1 MQKANKKLRRAF
13 WVAGF
18 NISFVF
24 MFGTSQAFASTTIS
38 IANEAQLVSIGTSS
52 DSLGGVYVLTESFS
66 VTPTSNDTYISGEFT
81 GTIDGDGFTISGLNK
96 PLFNQLGVGSL
107 IKDLNLDAVTVSG
120 RGILANRA
128 DGTIENV
135 HVTGNVNDPGGPD
148 GTGGL
153 VGTSEANISGSSA
166 TGNVTGEN
174 DVGGLVGSSSGSIS
188 SSWYLGDVRGEGS
201 VGGLVGSSTG
211 NISESFA
218 GGSVLGIY
226 SYTGG
231 LVGISQ
237 GAISNSYASG
247 DVTGSD
253 YVGGLVGLQTYNNIF
268 TSYASG
274 DVNGSDYV
282 GGLVGYYFSGGW
294 NSISI
299 TYASGDVTGSGL
311 NVGGLLGFGSGRWAW
326 IDFSNFSGTV
336 INGEGSG
343 SDSYVTYVA
352 PLSNTGLL
360 DILNAG
366 SDDPIFA
373 AASNINSGRPYLLS
387 NPPPSREVVI
397 EEVAPRIGFTTLVTQ
412 ALDVLKRP
420 VGFTVANSSTNKLEL
435 ALNDQVK
442 DDKSAPITGAKL
454 LTYQSLTTSLSV
466 GGLLQL
472 EINFEANKSLQV
484 WVKSE
489 DDQFVLLGDITFD
502 KDGNAVLPGIEF
514 KKSGSYEFI
523 FVNSD
528 KKGLTQP
535 ELVNKVSGL
544 TVYVN

>member
-1 MQKANKKLRRAF
+1 MDSVSKRIAKSLWGAGLNAF
-13 WVAGF
+13 LVIAIG
-18 NISFVF
+18 S
-24 MFGTSQAFASTTIS
+24 SQAFAATP
-38 IANEAQLVSIGTSS
+38 IANQSDLVAIGG
-52 DSLGGVYVLTESFS
+52 LGGDYVLTKSFS
-66 VTPTSNDTYISGEFT
+66 LTPTSNDTYISEEFT

-96 PLFNQLGVGSL
+96 PLFNHLGVGSL
-107 IKDLNLDAVTVSG
+107 IKDLNLDAGAVSG
-120 RGILANRA
+120 RGMLANRA
-128 DGTIENV
+128 NGRIENV
-135 HVTGNVNDPGGPD
+135 HVTGDVTDPGGPD

-211 NISESFA
+211 DISGSFA
-218 GGSVLGIY
+218 GGSVLGTN

-231 LVGISQ
+231 LVGISD

-247 DVTGSD
+247 DVNGSD
-253 YVGGLVGLQTYNNIF
+253 YVGGLVGSQQFNNIF

-282 GGLVGYYFSGGW
+282 GGLVGYYFGGRW

-311 NVGGLLGFGSGRWAW
+311 NVGGLLGFGSGRGAW

-373 AASNINSGRPYLLS
+373 AASNINSGKPYLLS

-397 EEVAPRIGFTTLVTQ
+397 EEVAPGNYFTTLVTQ
-412 ALDVLKRP
+412 ALDVLKKP
-420 VGFTVANSSTNKLEL
+420 VGFTVANSNTNKVEL

-442 DDKSAPITGAKL
+442 DDKSGEIIGAKL
-454 LTYQSLTTSLSV
+454 LIGQTLTTFLSIDN
-466 GGLLQL
+466 LLQL
-472 EINFEANKSLQV
+472 EINFEANKSLQM
-484 WVKSE
+484 WVKSA
-489 DDQFVLLGDITFD
+489 DDQFILLGDINFD
-502 KDGNAVLPGIEF
+502 EDGNAILPGIEF

-528 KKGLTQP
+528 KKDLAQP
-535 ELVNKVSGL
+535 GLVNKVSGL

>member
-1 MQKANKKLRRAF
+1 MEKLSTKVKRPL
-13 WVAGF
+13 WVAGLNAF
-18 NISFVF
+18 LVIAIGS
-24 MFGTSQAFASTTIS
+24 SQAFAATP
-38 IANEAQLVSIGTSS
+38 IANQSDLVAIG
-52 DSLGGVYVLTESFS
+52 DFLGGDYVLTKSFS
-66 VTPTSNDTYISGEFT
+66 VTPTSNDAYISEEFT
-81 GTIDGDGFTISGLNK
+81 GTIDGDGFTISGLSK
-96 PLFNQLGVGSL
+96 PLFNHLGVGSL
-107 IKDLNLDAVTVSG
+107 IKDLNLDAGTVSG

-128 DGTIENV
+128 DGRIENV
-135 HVTGNVNDPGGPD
+135 HVTGNVTDPGGPD

-211 NISESFA
+211 DISGSFA
-218 GGSVLGIY
+218 GGSVLGTN

-231 LVGISQ
+231 LVGISD

-247 DVTGSD
+247 DVNGSD
-253 YVGGLVGLQTYNNIF
+253 YVGGLVGSQQFNNIF

-282 GGLVGYYFSGGW
+282 GGLAGYYFGGRW

-311 NVGGLLGFGSGRWAW
+311 TVGGLLGFGSGRGAW

-336 INGEGSG
+336 INSEGSG

-387 NPPPSREVVI
+387 NPPPNREVVI

-412 ALDVLKRP
+412 ALDVLKKP
-420 VGFTVANSSTNKLEL
+420 VGFTVARSGLNKVDL
-435 ALNDQVK
+435 ALLDQVK
-442 DDKSAPITGAKL
+442 NDKNGKISGAKL
-454 LTYQSLTTSLSV
+454 FSNQSLTTYLSA
-466 GGLLQL
+466 GDLLQL
-472 EINFEANKSLQV
+472 EISFEANKFLQM
-484 WVKSE
+484 WVKSPE
-489 DDQFVLLGDITFD
+489 NQFVLLGDITFD
-502 KDGNAVLPGIEF
+502 KDGNAILPGIEF
-514 KKSGSYEFI
+514 KKSGQYEII
-523 FVNSD
+523 FVNPNGKDLSE
-528 KKGLTQP
+528 P
-535 ELVNKVSGL
+535 ELENKVSGL
-544 TVYVN
+544 TVYVNQ

>member
-1 MQKANKKLRRAF
+1 MDSVSKRIARSLWGAGLNAF
-13 WVAGF
+13 LVIAIG
-18 NISFVF
+18 S
-24 MFGTSQAFASTTIS
+24 SQAFAATP
-38 IANEAQLVSIGTSS
+38 IANQSDLVAIGG
-52 DSLGGVYVLTESFS
+52 LGGDYVLTKSFS
-66 VTPTSNDTYISGEFT
+66 LTPASNDTYISGEFT

-96 PLFNQLGVGSL
+96 PLFNHLGVGSL
-107 IKDLNLDAVTVSG
+107 IKDLNLDAGTVSG

-128 DGTIENV
+128 DGRIENV
-135 HVTGNVNDPGGPD
+135 HVTGNVTDPGGPD

-153 VGTSEANISGSSA
+153 VGTSEGSISGSSA
-166 TGNVTGEN
+166 TGNVTGEF

-188 SSWYLGDVRGEGS
+188 SSWYLGDVRGDGS

-211 NISESFA
+211 DISGSFA
-218 GGSVLGIY
+218 GGSVLGTN

-231 LVGISQ
+231 LVGISD

-247 DVTGSD
+247 DVNGSD
-253 YVGGLVGLQTYNNIF
+253 YVGGLVGSQQFNNIF

-282 GGLVGYYFSGGW
+282 GGLVGYYFGGRW

-311 NVGGLLGFGSGRWAW
+311 NVGGLLGFGSGRGAW

-360 DILNAG
+360 DIINSG

-397 EEVAPRIGFTTLVTQ
+397 EEVAPRIVFPTLVTQ
-412 ALDVLKRP
+412 ALDVLKKP
-420 VGFTVANSSTNKLEL
+420 VGFTVANSNTNKVEL

-442 DDKSAPITGAKL
+442 DDKSGEIIGAKL
-454 LTYQSLTTSLSV
+454 LIGQTLTTFLSIDN
-466 GGLLQL
+466 LLQL
-472 EINFEANKSLQV
+472 EINFEANKSLQM
-484 WVKSE
+484 WVKSA
-489 DDQFVLLGDITFD
+489 DDQFILLGDINFD
-502 KDGNAVLPGIEF
+502 EDGNAILPGIEF

-528 KKGLTQP
+528 KKDLAQP
-535 ELVNKVSGL
+535 GLVNKVSGL

>member
-1 MQKANKKLRRAF
+1 VDSVSKRIAKSLWGAGLNAF
-13 WVAGF
+13 LVIAIG
-18 NISFVF
+18 S
-24 MFGTSQAFASTTIS
+24 SQAFAATP
-38 IANEAQLVSIGTSS
+38 IANQSDLVAIGG
-52 DSLGGVYVLTESFS
+52 LGGDYVLTKSFS
-66 VTPTSNDTYISGEFT
+66 LTPTSNDTYISEEFT

-96 PLFNQLGVGSL
+96 PLFNHLGVGSL
-107 IKDLNLDAVTVSG
+107 IKDLNLDAGAVSG
-120 RGILANRA
+120 RGMLANRA
-128 DGTIENV
+128 NGRIENV
-135 HVTGNVNDPGGPD
+135 HVTGDVTDPGGPD

-211 NISESFA
+211 DISGSFA
-218 GGSVLGIY
+218 GGSVLGTN

-231 LVGISQ
+231 LVGISD

-247 DVTGSD
+247 DVNGSD
-253 YVGGLVGLQTYNNIF
+253 YVGGLVGSQQFNNIF

-282 GGLVGYYFSGGW
+282 GGLVGYYFGGRW

-311 NVGGLLGFGSGRWAW
+311 NVGGLLGFGSGRGAW

-373 AASNINSGRPYLLS
+373 AASNINSGKPYLLS

-397 EEVAPRIGFTTLVTQ
+397 EEVAPGNYFTTLVTQ
-412 ALDVLKRP
+412 ALDVLKKP
-420 VGFTVANSSTNKLEL
+420 VGFTVANSNTNKVEL

-442 DDKSAPITGAKL
+442 DDKSGEIIGAKL
-454 LTYQSLTTSLSV
+454 LIGQTLTTFLSIDN
-466 GGLLQL
+466 LLQL
-472 EINFEANKSLQV
+472 EINFEANKSLQM
-484 WVKSE
+484 WVKSA
-489 DDQFVLLGDITFD
+489 DDQFILLGDINFD
-502 KDGNAVLPGIEF
+502 EDGNAILPGIEF

-528 KKGLTQP
+528 KKDLAQP
-535 ELVNKVSGL
+535 GLVNKVSGL

>member
-1 MQKANKKLRRAF
+1 MQKVNKKLRRAF
-13 WVAGF
+13 WVTGF

-24 MFGTSQAFASTTIS
+24 MFGTSQAFASTTIP
-38 IANEAQLVSIGTSS
+38 IANEAQLVSIGTPSGPL
-52 DSLGGVYVLTESFS
+52 DGVYVLTESFS

-81 GTIDGDGFTISGLNK
+81 GTIDGDGFTIFGLNK
-96 PLFNQLGVGSL
+96 PLFNHLGVGSL

-120 RGILANRA
+120 RGMLANRA

-135 HVTGNVNDPGGPD
+135 HVTGNVTGSGGPE

-153 VGTSEANISGSSA
+153 VGTVGSSEASISGSSA
-166 TGNVTGEN
+166 TGNVTGDY
-174 DVGGLVGSSSGSIS
+174 DVGGLVGSSFGSIS

-201 VGGLVGSSTG
+201 VGGLAGSSSG
-211 NISESFA
+211 SISGSFA
-218 GGSVLGIY
+218 GGSVLGID

-231 LVGISQ
+231 LVGISD

-247 DVTGSD
+247 DVTGRD
-253 YVGGLVGLQTYNNIF
+253 FVGGLVGIQQNNNIIN
-268 TSYASG
+268 SYASG
-274 DVNGSDYV
+274 DVTGRDFV
-282 GGLVGYYFSGGW
+282 GGLVGAYVGRPFW
-294 NSISI
+294 DSISN
-299 TYASGDVTGSGL
+299 TYASGDVTGSDS
-311 NVGGLLGFGSGRWAW
+311 VGGSVGVVYGPMDPSF
-326 IDFSNFSGTV
+326 FSGKV
-336 INGEGSG
+336 NGMDSD
-343 SDSYVTYVA
+343 SDSYVA
-352 PLSNTGLL
+352 PFSNTGLL
-360 DILNAG
+360 GILNAG
-366 SDDPIFA
+366 SDDPIFFV
-373 AASNINSGRPYLLS
+373 ASNINSGRPYLLS
-387 NPPPSREVVI
+387 NPPPSREMVI
-397 EEVAPRIGFTTLVTQ
+397 EEVAPRIGLTTLVTQ
-412 ALDVLKRP
+412 ALDVLKKP

-442 DDKSAPITGAKL
+442 DDKSGEIIGAKL
-454 LTYQSLTTSLSV
+454 LIGQTLTTFLSIDN
-466 GGLLQL
+466 LLQL
-472 EINFEANKSLQV
+472 EINFEANKSLQM

-535 ELVNKVSGL
+535 ELVNKVSVL